1 MTAPDESTSAVETA
15 FAGALSKS
23 QLAYTHLR
31 DRIALHDLG
40 PGYRLVLQSIADELS
55 MSVVPVREAIR
66 RLEAEG
72 LVTYER
78 NVGARVAM
86 IDEHGYVDAMQALG
100 VVEGAATGLSAQGIS
115 PVDLARAAEVN
126 ERMRALLDHFDPHM
140 FTALNRQFHSVLF
153 ESCPNPLLLDMVH
166 RGWAQLSG
174 LRDSTFA
181 FVPGRAHDSVAEH
194 VYLLDLI
201 AGGAEPIEI
210 EIAARD
216 HRWATM
222 QAFLDARAGRAG
234 ADAASADAA
243 VAAAARPHQTQ
254 HRETP

>member
-1 MTAPDESTSAVETA
+1 MTTGDVATSAVETA

-23 QLAYTHLR
+23 QLAYEHLR
-31 DRIALHDLG
+31 DRIARRDLS
-40 PGYRLVLQSIADELS
+40 PGYRLVLQSIADELA

-100 VVEGAATGLSAQGIS
+100 VVEGAATGLSAPGIS
-115 PVDLARAAEVN
+115 AGDLERASEVN
-126 ERMRALLDHFDPHM
+126 DRLRALLDHFDPHA

-153 ESCPNPLLLDMVH
+153 ESCPNQLLLDMVH

-194 VYLLDLI
+194 VHILDLI
-201 AGGAEPIEI
+201 ARGADPLEI
-210 EIAARD
+210 EIAARN

-222 QAFLDARAGRAG
+222 QAFLASRAGSRADG
-234 ADAASADAA
+234 AG
-243 VAAAARPHQTQ
+243 PHKTR
-254 HRETP
+254 HRETR

>member
-1 MTAPDESTSAVETA
+1 MTGGDGTASAVETA

-23 QLAYTHLR
+23 QLAYDYLR
-31 DRIALHDLG
+31 DRIALHELS
-40 PGYRLVLQSIADELS
+40 PGYRLVLQSVADELA

-86 IDEHGYVDAMQALG
+86 VDEHGYVDAMQALG
-100 VVEGAATGLSAQGIS
+100 VVEGAATGLSARAIS
-115 PVDLARAAEVN
+115 AADLQRATEVN
-126 ERMRALLDHFDPHM
+126 DHLRAVLDHFDPHA

-153 ESCPNPLLLDMVH
+153 ESCPNKLLLDMVH
-166 RGWAQLSG
+166 KGWAQLSG

-181 FVPGRAHDSVAEH
+181 FVPGRARDSVAEH
-194 VYLLDLI
+194 AHILDLI
-201 AGGAEPIEI
+201 SGGADPLEV
-210 EIAARD
+210 EIAARN

-222 QAFLDARAGRAG
+222 QAFLDARADRAGTAGRA
-234 ADAASADAA
+234 
-243 VAAAARPHQTQ
+243 VPRPTPL
-254 HRETP
+254 RETP

>member
-1 MTAPDESTSAVETA
+1 MTTGEVTTSAVEVA

-23 QLAYTHLR
+23 QLAYDYLR
-31 DRIALHDLG
+31 NRIARRELS
-40 PGYRLVLQSIADELS
+40 PGYRLVLQSIADELA

-72 LVTYER
+72 LVTFER

-86 IDEHGYVDAMQALG
+86 VDEHGYVDAMQALG
-100 VVEGAATGLSAQGIS
+100 VVEGAATGLSAPGIS
-115 PVDLARAAEVN
+115 AADLDRASEVN
-126 ERMRALLDHFDPHM
+126 DHLRSLLDHFDPHA

-153 ESCPNPLLLDMVH
+153 ESCPNQLLLDMVH

-194 VYLLDLI
+194 VHILDLI
-201 AGGAEPIEI
+201 ARGADPLEI
-210 EIAARD
+210 EIAARN

-222 QAFLDARAGRAG
+222 QAFLDARADG
-234 ADAASADAA
+234 AA
-243 VAAAARPHQTQ
+243 PHQTPPT
-254 HRETP
+254 ETR

>member
-1 MTAPDESTSAVETA
+1 MSGVSAVEDA
-15 FAGALSKS
+15 FAAVSKS
-23 QLAYTHLR
+23 QVAYGFLR
-31 DRIALHDLG
+31 ERIARRELS
-40 PGYRLVLQSIADELS
+40 PGYRLVLQGIADELG

-100 VVEGAATGLSAQGIS
+100 VVEGAATGLSAPGVS
-115 PVDLARAAEVN
+115 AADLARARGVN
-126 ERMRALLDHFDPHM
+126 DQLRALLDHFDPHA
-140 FTALNRQFHSVLF
+140 FTALNQRFHSVLF
-153 ESCPNPLLLDMVH
+153 ESCPNGLLLDMVH

-194 VYLLDLI
+194 DHILDLI
-201 AGGAEPIEI
+201 ARGADPLEI

-222 QAFLDARAGRAG
+222 QALLDSRGDG
-234 ADAASADAA
+234 AAHRTS
-243 VAAAARPHQTQ
+243 RPP
-254 HRETP
+254 EAP

>member
-1 MTAPDESTSAVETA
+1 MTTEDVTTGDVAVSAVEAA

-23 QLAYTHLR
+23 QLAYDYLR
-31 DRIALHDLG
+31 DRIALHELS
-40 PGYRLVLQSIADELS
+40 PGYRLVLQSIADELA

-86 IDEHGYVDAMQALG
+86 VDEQGYVDAMQALG
-100 VVEGAATGLSAQGIS
+100 VVEGAATGLSAPRIS
-115 PVDLARAAEVN
+115 ARDLERAAEVN
-126 ERMRALLDHFDPHM
+126 EHLRSLLDHFDPHA

-153 ESCPNPLLLDMVH
+153 ESCPNQLLLDMVH

-194 VYLLDLI
+194 AHILDLI
-201 AGGAEPIEI
+201 ARGADPLEI
-210 EIAARD
+210 EIAARN

-222 QAFLDARAGRAG
+222 QAFLDARAG
-234 ADAASADAA
+234 A
-243 VAAAARPHQTQ
+243 VPHPPRPTETQ
-254 HRETP
+254 

>member
-1 MTAPDESTSAVETA
+1 MNAPGTTATTS
-15 FAGALSKS
+15 SKS

-31 DRIALHDLG
+31 DRIARHELS
-40 PGYRLVLQSIADELS
+40 PGYRLVLQSIADELA

-72 LVTYER
+72 LVTFER

-86 IDEHGYVDAMQALG
+86 VDAHGYVDAMQALG
-100 VVEGAATGLSAQGIS
+100 VVEGAATGLSATGIS
-115 PVDLARAAEVN
+115 AADLARATEVN
-126 ERMRALLDHFDPHM
+126 DHLRSLLDHFDPHA

-153 ESCPNPLLLDMVH
+153 ESCPNRLLLDMVH

-181 FVPGRAHDSVAEH
+181 FVPGRAQQSVAEH
-194 VYLLDLI
+194 THILDLI
-201 AGGAEPIEI
+201 ARRADPLEI
-210 EIAARD
+210 EIAARN

-222 QAFLDARAGRAG
+222 QAFLDARADG
-234 ADAASADAA
+234 A
-243 VAAAARPHQTQ
+243 VPHQTRP
-254 HRETP
+254 RETR

>member
-1 MTAPDESTSAVETA
+1 MTTGDLTVEGVTTDGVPTSAVENA

-23 QLAYTHLR
+23 QLAYDYLR
-31 DRIALHDLG
+31 DRIALHELS
-40 PGYRLVLQSIADELS
+40 PGYRLVLQSIADELA

-86 IDEHGYVDAMQALG
+86 VDEMGYVDAMQALG
-100 VVEGAATGLSAQGIS
+100 VVEGAATGLSAPRIS
-115 PVDLARAAEVN
+115 SADLARASEVN
-126 ERMRALLDHFDPHM
+126 EHLRSLLDHFDPHA

-194 VYLLDLI
+194 AHILDLI
-201 AGGAEPIEI
+201 ARKADPLEI
-210 EIAARD
+210 EIAARN

-222 QAFLDARAGRAG
+222 QAFLDARAAG
-234 ADAASADAA
+234 A
-243 VAAAARPHQTQ
+243 VPHSTR
-254 HRETP
+254 HTETT

>member
-1 MTAPDESTSAVETA
+1 VTADDVPADLPAGDVPASAVETA

-23 QLAYTHLR
+23 QLAYDYLR
-31 DRIALHDLG
+31 DRIARHELS
-40 PGYRLVLQSIADELS
+40 PGYRLVLQNIADELA

-100 VVEGAATGLSAQGIS
+100 VVEGAATGLSAPAIS
-115 PVDLARAAEVN
+115 SADLARATEVN
-126 ERMRALLDHFDPHM
+126 EHLRSVLDHFDPHA

-153 ESCPNPLLLDMVH
+153 ESCPNKLLLDMVH

-194 VYLLDLI
+194 AHILDLI
-201 AGGAEPIEI
+201 ARRADPLEI

-222 QAFLDARAGRAG
+222 QAFLDSRAT
-234 ADAASADAA
+234 
-243 VAAAARPHQTQ
+243 AAAPHRPTETQ
-254 HRETP
+254 

>member
-1 MTAPDESTSAVETA
+1 MTTGDPAASAVESA

-23 QLAYTHLR
+23 QLAYDYLR
-31 DRIALHDLG
+31 DRIALHELS
-40 PGYRLVLQSIADELS
+40 PGYRLVLQSIADELA

-86 IDEHGYVDAMQALG
+86 VDEHGYVDAMQALG
-100 VVEGAATGLSAQGIS
+100 VVEGAATGLSAPAIS
-115 PVDLARAAEVN
+115 TADLQRATEVN
-126 ERMRALLDHFDPHM
+126 DHLRSLLDYFDPHA

-153 ESCPNPLLLDMVH
+153 ESCPNKLLLDMVH

-181 FVPGRAHDSVAEH
+181 FVPGRARDSVAEH
-194 VYLLDLI
+194 AHILDLI
-201 AGGAEPIEI
+201 ARQADPLDI
-210 EIAARD
+210 EIAARN

-222 QAFLDARAGRAG
+222 RAFLDARGDRAT
-234 ADAASADAA
+234 
-243 VAAAARPHQTQ
+243 PHQ
-254 HRETP
+254 HRTLETP

>member
-1 MTAPDESTSAVETA
+1 MTTGDVAASAVETA

-23 QLAYTHLR
+23 QLAYDYLR
-31 DRIALHDLG
+31 DRIALRELS
-40 PGYRLVLQSIADELS
+40 PGYRLVLQNIADELA

-100 VVEGAATGLSAQGIS
+100 VVEGAATGLSAPAVS
-115 PVDLARAAEVN
+115 AADLRRATEVN
-126 ERMRALLDHFDPHM
+126 EHLRSLLDHFDPHA

-153 ESCPNPLLLDMVH
+153 ESCPNKLLLDMVH

-194 VYLLDLI
+194 VHILDLI
-201 AGGAEPIEI
+201 ARRADPLEI

-222 QAFLDARAGRAG
+222 QAFLDARATGAAG
-234 ADAASADAA
+234 PRRT
-243 VAAAARPHQTQ
+243 RPMETQ
-254 HRETP
+254 

>member
-1 MTAPDESTSAVETA
+1 MTTDDVTTSAVETA

-23 QLAYTHLR
+23 QVAYDYLR
-31 DRIALHDLG
+31 DRIARHELS
-40 PGYRLVLQSIADELS
+40 PGYRLVLQSIAGELA

-86 IDEHGYVDAMQALG
+86 VDENGYVDAMQALG
-100 VVEGAATGLSAQGIS
+100 VVEGAATGLSAAAIS
-115 PVDLARAAEVN
+115 AADLQRATEVN
-126 ERMRALLDHFDPHM
+126 DHLRAVLDHFDPHA

-153 ESCPNPLLLDMVH
+153 ESCPNRMLLDMVH

-194 VYLLDLI
+194 AHIIDLI
-201 AGGAEPIEI
+201 AGGAAPLEI

-222 QAFLDARAGRAG
+222 QAFLDARAGT
-234 ADAASADAA
+234 AAP
-243 VAAAARPHQTQ
+243 RPTRTLETQ
-254 HRETP
+254 

>member
-1 MTAPDESTSAVETA
+1 MTLDGVAGSAVEAA
-15 FAGALSKS
+15 FAGEISKS
-23 QLAYTHLR
+23 QVAYTYLR
-31 DRIALHDLG
+31 DRIARRDLG
-40 PGYRLVLQSIADELS
+40 PGYRLVLRTIADELA

-72 LVTYER
+72 LVTFER

-86 IDEHGYVDAMQALG
+86 IDERGYVEAMQALG
-100 VVEGAATGLSAQGIS
+100 VVEGAATGLSAPAIS
-115 PVDLARAAEVN
+115 AADLDRAAEVN
-126 ERMRALLDHFDPHM
+126 DRLRSLLDHFDPHA

-153 ESCPNPLLLDMVH
+153 ESCPNALLLDMVH

-194 VYLLDLI
+194 AHILDLI
-201 AGGAEPIEI
+201 RDQADPLEI

-222 QAFLDARAGRAG
+222 QAFLDSR
-234 ADAASADAA
+234 
-243 VAAAARPHQTQ
+243 T
-254 HRETP
+254 TPEAP

>member
-1 MTAPDESTSAVETA
+1 MTTEDTTSAVEAA

-23 QLAYTHLR
+23 QLAYDYLR
-31 DRIALHDLG
+31 DGIARHELS
-40 PGYRLVLQSIADELS
+40 PGYRLVLQSIADELA

-86 IDEHGYVDAMQALG
+86 VDENGYVHAMQALG
-100 VVEGAATGLSAQGIS
+100 VVEGAATGLSARTIS
-115 PVDLARAAEVN
+115 AADLQRATEVN
-126 ERMRALLDHFDPHM
+126 EHLRSLLDHFDPHA

-194 VYLLDLI
+194 AHILDLI
-201 AGGAEPIEI
+201 ARRADPLEI
-210 EIAARD
+210 EIAARN

-222 QAFLDARAGRAG
+222 SAFLDARADGTPTR
-234 ADAASADAA
+234 
-243 VAAAARPHQTQ
+243 QTP
-254 HRETP
+254 HRETR

>member
-1 MTAPDESTSAVETA
+1 MTAEDTESPVEVA

-23 QLAYTHLR
+23 QLAYDYLR
-31 DRIALHDLG
+31 DGIARHELS
-40 PGYRLVLQSIADELS
+40 PGYRLVLQSIADELA

-86 IDEHGYVDAMQALG
+86 VDEDGYVHAMQALG
-100 VVEGAATGLSAQGIS
+100 VVEGAATGLSARTIS
-115 PVDLARAAEVN
+115 AADLQRATEVN
-126 ERMRALLDHFDPHM
+126 EHLRSLLDHFDPHA

-181 FVPGRAHDSVAEH
+181 FVPGRAQESVAEH
-194 VYLLDLI
+194 AHILDLI
-201 AGGAEPIEI
+201 ARRADPLEI
-210 EIAARD
+210 EIAARN

-222 QAFLDARAGRAG
+222 SAFLDARADGTPNR
-234 ADAASADAA
+234 
-243 VAAAARPHQTQ
+243 QTP
-254 HRETP
+254 HRETR

>member
-1 MTAPDESTSAVETA
+1 MTGGDGTASAVETA

-23 QLAYTHLR
+23 QLAYDYLR
-31 DRIALHDLG
+31 DRIALHELS
-40 PGYRLVLQSIADELS
+40 PGYRLVLQSIADELA

-86 IDEHGYVDAMQALG
+86 VDELGYVDAMQALG
-100 VVEGAATGLSAQGIS
+100 VVEGAATGLSARAIS
-115 PVDLARAAEVN
+115 AADLQRATEVN
-126 ERMRALLDHFDPHM
+126 DHLRAVLDHFDPHA

-153 ESCPNPLLLDMVH
+153 ESCPNKLLLDMVH

-181 FVPGRAHDSVAEH
+181 FVPGRARDSVAEH
-194 VYLLDLI
+194 AHILDLI
-201 AGGAEPIEI
+201 GGGADPLEV
-210 EIAARD
+210 EIAARN

-222 QAFLDARAGRAG
+222 QAFLDARADRAGRA
-234 ADAASADAA
+234 DRA
-243 VAAAARPHQTQ
+243 VPRPTPL
-254 HRETP
+254 RETP

>member
-1 MTAPDESTSAVETA
+1 MTTDDVATSAVEAA

-23 QLAYTHLR
+23 QVAYDYLR
-31 DRIALHDLG
+31 DGIARHELS
-40 PGYRLVLQSIADELS
+40 PGYRLVLQNIADELA

-100 VVEGAATGLSAQGIS
+100 VVEGAATGLSAPAIS
-115 PVDLARAAEVN
+115 AEDLRRATDVN
-126 ERMRALLDHFDPHM
+126 EHLRSLLDHFDPHT

-153 ESCPNPLLLDMVH
+153 ESCPNKLLLDMVH

-181 FVPGRAHDSVAEH
+181 FVPGRARDSVAEH
-194 VYLLDLI
+194 AHILDLI
-201 AGGAEPIEI
+201 ARRADPLEI
-210 EIAARD
+210 EIAARN

-222 QAFLDARAGRAG
+222 QAFLDTR
-234 ADAASADAA
+234 
-243 VAAAARPHQTQ
+243 AAAAAGPLRTRPT
-254 HRETP
+254 ETL

>member
-1 MTAPDESTSAVETA
+1 MTPDGGAGSALETA
-15 FAGALSKS
+15 FAGEISKS
-23 QLAYTHLR
+23 QAAYTYLR
-31 DRIALHDLG
+31 DRIARRDLG
-40 PGYRLVLQSIADELS
+40 PGYRLVLRGIADELD

-72 LVTYER
+72 LVTFER

-86 IDEHGYVDAMQALG
+86 IDEHGYVEAMQALG
-100 VVEGAATGLSAQGIS
+100 VVEGAATGLSAPAIS
-115 PVDLARAAEVN
+115 AADLDRAAEVN
-126 ERMRALLDHFDPHM
+126 DRLRALLDHFDPHA

-153 ESCPNPLLLDMVH
+153 ESCPNTLLLDMVH

-194 VYLLDLI
+194 AHILDLI
-201 AGGAEPIEI
+201 RDQADPLEI

-222 QAFLDARAGRAG
+222 QAFLDSRT
-234 ADAASADAA
+234 
-243 VAAAARPHQTQ
+243 P
-254 HRETP
+254 ETP

>member
-1 MTAPDESTSAVETA
+1 MAGVAVTAPDVTTSAVEAA

-23 QLAYTHLR
+23 QRAYTHLR
-31 DRIALHDLG
+31 DRIARHELS
-40 PGYRLVLQSIADELS
+40 PGYRLVLQSVADELA

-86 IDEHGYVDAMQALG
+86 VDENGYVDAMQALG
-100 VVEGAATGLSAQGIS
+100 VVEGAATGLSAPWIS
-115 PVDLARAAEVN
+115 AADLSRAAEVN
-126 ERMRALLDHFDPHM
+126 DHLRSLLDHFDPHA
-140 FTALNRQFHSVLF
+140 FTDLNRQFHSVLF
-153 ESCPNPLLLDMVH
+153 ESCPNQLLLDMVH

-194 VYLLDLI
+194 AHILDLI
-201 AGGAEPIEI
+201 AGGADPLEI

-222 QAFLDARAGRAG
+222 QAFLDARAGG
-234 ADAASADAA
+234 SAPD
-243 VAAAARPHQTQ
+243 QTRDPEAQ
-254 HRETP
+254 

>member
-1 MTAPDESTSAVETA
+1 MTTGDMTTSAVESA

-23 QLAYTHLR
+23 QLAYDYLR
-31 DRIALHDLG
+31 DRIALHELS
-40 PGYRLVLQSIADELS
+40 PGYRLVLQNIADELA

-100 VVEGAATGLSAQGIS
+100 VVEGAATGLSAPAVS
-115 PVDLARAAEVN
+115 TADLARATEVN
-126 ERMRALLDHFDPHM
+126 EHLRALLDHFDPHA

-153 ESCPNPLLLDMVH
+153 ESCPNKLLLDMVH

-194 VYLLDLI
+194 AHILDLI
-201 AGGAEPIEI
+201 AGGAEPLEI
-210 EIAARD
+210 EIAARN

-222 QAFLDARAGRAG
+222 QAFLDARGG
-234 ADAASADAA
+234 AAPRGDGISRGDAAAPHRT
-243 VAAAARPHQTQ
+243 RPT
-254 HRETP
+254 ETR

>member
-1 MTAPDESTSAVETA
+1 MTTGDLTTEGVTTSAVETA

-23 QLAYTHLR
+23 QLAYDYLR
-31 DRIALHDLG
+31 DRIALHELS
-40 PGYRLVLQSIADELS
+40 PGYRLVLQSIADELA

-86 IDEHGYVDAMQALG
+86 VDEMGYVDAMQALG
-100 VVEGAATGLSAQGIS
+100 VVEGAATGLSAPRIS
-115 PVDLARAAEVN
+115 TADLARASEVN
-126 ERMRALLDHFDPHM
+126 EHLRSLLDHFDPHA

-194 VYLLDLI
+194 THILDLI
-201 AGGAEPIEI
+201 ARRADPLEI
-210 EIAARD
+210 EIAARN

-222 QAFLDARAGRAG
+222 QAFLDTR
-234 ADAASADAA
+234 
-243 VAAAARPHQTQ
+243 AAAAAGPRRTRPL
-254 HRETP
+254 ETP

>member
-1 MTAPDESTSAVETA
+1 MTTDDVTASTVETA

-23 QLAYTHLR
+23 QVAYDYLR
-31 DRIALHDLG
+31 DGIARHELS
-40 PGYRLVLQSIADELS
+40 PGYRLVLQNIADELA

-100 VVEGAATGLSAQGIS
+100 VVEGAATGLSAPAVS
-115 PVDLARAAEVN
+115 DEDLRRATDVN
-126 ERMRALLDHFDPHM
+126 ERLRSLLDHFDPHA

-153 ESCPNPLLLDMVH
+153 ESCPNTLLLDMVH
-166 RGWAQLSG
+166 RGWARLSG

-194 VYLLDLI
+194 AHILGLI
-201 AGGAEPIEI
+201 ARRADPLEI
-210 EIAARD
+210 EIAARN

-222 QAFLDARAGRAG
+222 QAFLDARGT
-234 ADAASADAA
+234 A
-243 VAAAARPHQTQ
+243 VAGPRRTRPT
-254 HRETP
+254 ETR

>member
-1 MTAPDESTSAVETA
+1 MTL
-15 FAGALSKS
+15 AGEVGAATSKS
-23 QLAYTHLR
+23 QVAYEHLR
-31 DRIALHDLG
+31 DRIAHHGLT
-40 PGYRLVLQSIADELS
+40 PGYRLVLQNIADELE

-86 IDEHGYVDAMQALG
+86 VDEQGYVEAMQALG
-100 VVEGAATGLSAQGIS
+100 VVEGAATALSAPGLD
-115 PVDLARAAEVN
+115 PADLDRAREVN
-126 ERMRALLDHFDPHM
+126 DRLRVLLDHFDPHA
-140 FTALNRQFHSVLF
+140 FTTLNREFHSVLF
-153 ESCPNPLLLDMVH
+153 EPCPNRLLLDMVH

-174 LRDSTFA
+174 VRDSTFA

-194 VYLLDLI
+194 VHILDLI
-201 AGGAEPIEI
+201 AQRADPLEI

-222 QAFLDARAGRAG
+222 RAFLAARAEG
-234 ADAASADAA
+234 AAP
-243 VAAAARPHQTQ
+243 RQPRQ
-254 HRETP
+254 RETR

>member
-1 MTAPDESTSAVETA
+1 MTAEDVTTSAVETA

-23 QLAYTHLR
+23 QLAYDHLR
-31 DRIALHDLG
+31 DRIARHELS
-40 PGYRLVLQSIADELS
+40 PGYRLVLQNIADELA

-100 VVEGAATGLSAQGIS
+100 VVEGAATGLSAPAIS
-115 PVDLARAAEVN
+115 EADLRRATEVN
-126 ERMRALLDHFDPHM
+126 EHLRSLLDHFDPHT

-153 ESCPNPLLLDMVH
+153 ESCPNKLLLDMVH

-194 VYLLDLI
+194 THILDLI
-201 AGGAEPIEI
+201 ARRADPLEI
-210 EIAARD
+210 EIAARN

-222 QAFLDARAGRAG
+222 QAFLDTR
-234 ADAASADAA
+234 
-243 VAAAARPHQTQ
+243 AAAAGPRRTRPT
-254 HRETP
+254 EAP

>member
-1 MTAPDESTSAVETA
+1 MTTEDVTASAVEIA

-23 QLAYTHLR
+23 QLAYDYLR
-31 DRIALHDLG
+31 DRIARHELS
-40 PGYRLVLQSIADELS
+40 PGYRLVLQGIADELA

-86 IDEHGYVDAMQALG
+86 VDENGYVDAMQALG
-100 VVEGAATGLSAQGIS
+100 VVEGAATGLSARAIS
-115 PVDLARAAEVN
+115 TADLQRATEVN
-126 ERMRALLDHFDPHM
+126 DHLRSLLDHFDPHA

-153 ESCPNPLLLDMVH
+153 ESCPNQLLLDMVH

-194 VYLLDLI
+194 THILDLI
-201 AGGAEPIEI
+201 TREADPLEI
-210 EIAARD
+210 EIAARN

-222 QAFLDARAGRAG
+222 RAFLDARA
-234 ADAASADAA
+234 DAAPP
-243 VAAAARPHQTQ
+243 RQTS
-254 HRETP
+254 HRETQ

>member
-1 MTAPDESTSAVETA
+1 MTAEDVTADDVPADLPAGDVPASAVETA

-23 QLAYTHLR
+23 QLAYDYLR
-31 DRIALHDLG
+31 DRIARHELS
-40 PGYRLVLQSIADELS
+40 PGYRLVLQNIADELA

-100 VVEGAATGLSAQGIS
+100 VVEGAATGLSAPAIS
-115 PVDLARAAEVN
+115 SADLARATEVN
-126 ERMRALLDHFDPHM
+126 EHLRSVLDHFDPHA

-153 ESCPNPLLLDMVH
+153 ESCPNKLLLDMVH

-194 VYLLDLI
+194 AHILDLI
-201 AGGAEPIEI
+201 ARRADPLEI

-222 QAFLDARAGRAG
+222 QAFLDSRAT
-234 ADAASADAA
+234 
-243 VAAAARPHQTQ
+243 AAAPHRPTETQ
-254 HRETP
+254 

>member
-1 MTAPDESTSAVETA
+1 MTVVGAAATTS
-15 FAGALSKS
+15 SKS
-23 QLAYTHLR
+23 ELAYTYLR
-31 DRIALHDLG
+31 DRIAHRELS
-40 PGYRLVLQSIADELS
+40 PGYRLVLQSIADELA

-86 IDEHGYVDAMQALG
+86 VDEHGYVDAMQALG
-100 VVEGAATGLSAQGIS
+100 IVEGAATGLSAPDVS
-115 PVDLARAAEVN
+115 AENLKRASEVN
-126 ERMRALLDHFDPHM
+126 DQLRALLDHFDPHA

-153 ESCPNPLLLDMVH
+153 ESCPNQLLLDMVH

-181 FVPGRAHDSVAEH
+181 FVPGRARDSVAEH
-194 VYLLDLI
+194 VHILDLI
-201 AGGAEPIEI
+201 ANRADPLEI
-210 EIAARD
+210 EIAARN

-222 QAFLDARAGRAG
+222 QAFLDARADG
-234 ADAASADAA
+234 AA
-243 VAAAARPHQTQ
+243 PHQTRP
-254 HRETP
+254 RETR

>member
-1 MTAPDESTSAVETA
+1 MTAEDVTAGDVPASAVETA

-23 QLAYTHLR
+23 QLAYDYLR
-31 DRIALHDLG
+31 DRIARHELS
-40 PGYRLVLQSIADELS
+40 PGYRLVLQNIADELA

-100 VVEGAATGLSAQGIS
+100 VVEGAATGLSAPAIS
-115 PVDLARAAEVN
+115 SADLARATEVN
-126 ERMRALLDHFDPHM
+126 EHLRSVLDHFDPHA

-153 ESCPNPLLLDMVH
+153 ESCPNKLLLDMVH

-194 VYLLDLI
+194 AHILDLI
-201 AGGAEPIEI
+201 ARRADPLEI

-222 QAFLDARAGRAG
+222 QAFLDSRAT
-234 ADAASADAA
+234 
-243 VAAAARPHQTQ
+243 AAAPHRPTETQ
-254 HRETP
+254 

>member
-1 MTAPDESTSAVETA
+1 MTAEDVTTSAVETA

-23 QLAYTHLR
+23 QLAYDYLR
-31 DRIALHDLG
+31 DRIARHELS
-40 PGYRLVLQSIADELS
+40 PGYRLVLQNIADELA

-86 IDEHGYVDAMQALG
+86 IDERGYVDAMQALG
-100 VVEGAATGLSAQGIS
+100 VVEGAATGLSAPAIS
-115 PVDLARAAEVN
+115 AADLRRATEVN
-126 ERMRALLDHFDPHM
+126 EHLRSLLDHFDAHA

-153 ESCPNPLLLDMVH
+153 ESCPNKLLLDMVH
-166 RGWAQLSG
+166 RGWSQLSG

-194 VYLLDLI
+194 AHILDLI
-201 AGGAEPIEI
+201 ARRADPLEI

-222 QAFLDARAGRAG
+222 QAFLDTRAATAAG
-234 ADAASADAA
+234 S
-243 VAAAARPHQTQ
+243 RPT
-254 HRETP
+254 RPTETL

>member
-1 MTAPDESTSAVETA
+1 MTVVGAGVTTS
-15 FAGALSKS
+15 SKS
-23 QLAYTHLR
+23 ELAYTYLR
-31 DRIALHDLG
+31 DRIAHRELS
-40 PGYRLVLQSIADELS
+40 PGYRLVLQSIADELA

-86 IDEHGYVDAMQALG
+86 VDEHGYVDAMQALG
-100 VVEGAATGLSAQGIS
+100 IVEGAATGLSAPDVS
-115 PVDLARAAEVN
+115 AENLKRASEVN
-126 ERMRALLDHFDPHM
+126 DQLRALLDHFDPHA

-153 ESCPNPLLLDMVH
+153 ESCPNQLLLDMVH

-181 FVPGRAHDSVAEH
+181 FVPGRARDSVAEH
-194 VYLLDLI
+194 VHILDLI
-201 AGGAEPIEI
+201 ADGADPLEV
-210 EIAARD
+210 EIAARN

-222 QAFLDARAGRAG
+222 QAFLDARADG
-234 ADAASADAA
+234 AA
-243 VAAAARPHQTQ
+243 PHQTR
-254 HRETP
+254 HRETR